1 MKTED
6 KTKEKIIKKLSI
18 TNKKIKILEEFIKK
32 HSKSKKGLKITTR
45 SLQALNKEF
54 EKLNAQISNGM
65 HVSELKYRELFEKAD
80 FYKDL
85 FTHDMLN
92 ILNAIL
98 LATDMIALNQN
109 NQKRIKKSVNLI
121 KKHVK
126 RGVKLISNVRKLF
139 GIDQSKIPLKEINA
153 YEVLEEVLNLI
164 KNTYIHKELKI
175 EVDSFSE
182 QIKVKGNDLLFD
194 VFENIIINAI
204 KYTNH
209 EIVELLVRVS
219 KFTYQGSKYIK
230 IEFID
235 EGMGIPDKKK
245 ENIFKAGF
253 RTKKEIR
260 GMGLGL
266 SLVKNIILSYEGKIW
281 VENRVEGNY
290 SKGSN
295 FVLLIPESG

>member
-1 MKTED
+1 M
-6 KTKEKIIKKLSI
+6 
-18 TNKKIKILEEFIKK
+18 
-32 HSKSKKGLKITTR
+32 
-45 SLQALNKEF
+45 
-54 EKLNAQISNGM
+54 
-65 HVSELKYRELFEKAD
+65 
-80 FYKDL
+80 
-85 FTHDMLN
+85 
-92 ILNAIL
+92 
-98 LATDMIALNQN
+98 
-109 NQKRIKKSVNLI
+109 
-121 KKHVK
+121 
-126 RGVKLISNVRKLF
+126 RKLF

>member
-1 MKTED
+1 
-6 KTKEKIIKKLSI
+6 
-18 TNKKIKILEEFIKK
+18 
-32 HSKSKKGLKITTR
+32 
-45 SLQALNKEF
+45 
-54 EKLNAQISNGM
+54 
-65 HVSELKYRELFEKAD
+65 
-80 FYKDL
+80 
-85 FTHDMLN
+85 
-92 ILNAIL
+92 
-98 LATDMIALNQN
+98 
-109 NQKRIKKSVNLI
+109 
-121 KKHVK
+121 
-126 RGVKLISNVRKLF
+126 
-139 GIDQSKIPLKEINA
+139 
-153 YEVLEEVLNLI
+153 
-164 KNTYIHKELKI
+164 
-175 EVDSFSE
+175 
-182 QIKVKGNDLLFD
+182 LFD